1 MPFLEEGGRGRA
13 LSERH
18 ANLILPPNETAYNR
32 RNFIRCDWKVCR
44 YSAISGNKN
53 APPNVFVTEIENL
66 NSMYPPGCI
75 ALNCDPLLCLL
86 SHLTIPETITLLIVE
101 QTILKF
107 KKS

>member
-1 MPFLEEGGRGRA
+1 MGGEELFQKDMRTLVYPQMKLLTIGETLFIVIGKFAITLPSVEIRMP
-13 LSERH
+13 
-18 ANLILPPNETAYNR
+18 
-32 RNFIRCDWKVCR
+32 
-44 YSAISGNKN
+44 
-53 APPNVFVTEIENL
+53 PPNVFVTEIENL